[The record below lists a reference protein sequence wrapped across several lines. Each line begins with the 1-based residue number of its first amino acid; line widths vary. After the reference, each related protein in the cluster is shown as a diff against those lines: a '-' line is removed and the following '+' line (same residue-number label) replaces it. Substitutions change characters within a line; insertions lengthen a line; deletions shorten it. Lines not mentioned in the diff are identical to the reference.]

1 MSYRETLLQN
11 VNSKKCWW
19 EWSKNEE
26 EEDVEEYGAGTDF
39 AKVLNPHDG
48 ICIDLS
54 NPLCPKF
61 DFEEKEKE
69 RLMRPF
75 RRTLVVKLMGR
86 QLSYGF
92 MVKKL
97 SQIWA
102 RKGLIDVFDLENDY
116 YLVNFQHKEDY
127 MEALTG
133 GPWVITDAYLNVA
146 RWRPNFNP
154 KAAKIESVVAWV
166 RFPDLPAPLFDK
178 KFLMNLGNSIGK
190 VIRLDVHTAHRA
202 RGKFARMCV
211 ELDLTK
217 PLIPEFS
224 VEGQTLSIVYESL
237 GCLCTR
243 CGRIGHNKE
252 ACEALNRK
260 TTEGEMEVEEMGGK
274 KSPEGAKEDEGE
286 RWKIVQRPRRPNRS
300 VITLKEQQK
309 GSRFTVLREESE
321 DELGELHI
329 SKPGNKGDRRRG
341 SEISS
346 STEKGLRA
354 QGSKAEREEVQIPI
368 LSCSNKAN
376 NFTEDKRNL
385 NSQEWVPEK
394 ILVQQKWQ
402 EVRLSDKENLQPG
415 HHTNGLR
422 SIDAMEMGQ
431 GQCAKD
437 KGDPIE
443 STGMS
448 MEEGGAASK
457 GVAAVIR
464 EMKFKYKVDIFVIL
478 EPRTSGATAS
488 KIIKNWG
495 FKHSIR
501 REAIGFSGG
510 IWIIWDRE
518 ELIVDVEVSNEQFIH
533 CKLCLEG
540 KDMLFTAVYAN
551 PNEHQRIRLWDL
563 LNEIANNVEE
573 PWMLAGDFNEIKSPM
588 EQKGGGRTSEVRC
601 RRFQNWIQECNL
613 IDLDVGG
620 PFFTW
625 KGPKWEGL
633 DRVYKRLDRCLCNV
647 EWHEQFV
654 NAVIKVLPRLCSDHH
669 PLLVQLNGQNQV
681 YRARN
686 FRYEAMWQM
695 HGNFVEVVNE
705 SWKGEYEAHVKL
717 NRLQE
722 NLICWNREVF
732 GRIATRKKQLFNRL
746 YGIQKSIESQYGSYC
761 FCDGGVGAFL

>member
-1 MSYRETLLQN
+1 MLRST
-11 VNSKKCWW
+11 SCK
-19 EWSKNEE
+19 
-26 EEDVEEYGAGTDF
+26 TDF

-321 DELGELHI
+321 DELGELHVQET
-329 SKPGNKGDRRRG
+329 NQNTKGL
-341 SEISS
+341 EISS
-346 STEKGLRA
+346 STEKD
-354 QGSKAEREEVQIPI
+354 REHKVVRRKGKRFDSI

-385 NSQEWVPEK
+385 NSRVGPREDLGSE
-394 ILVQQKWQ
+394 KWQ

-448 MEEGGAASK
+448 MEEGC
-457 GVAAVIR
+457 
-464 EMKFKYKVDIFVIL
+464 DTPDL
-478 EPRTSGATAS
+478 
-488 KIIKNWG
+488 
-495 FKHSIR
+495 
-501 REAIGFSGG
+501 
-510 IWIIWDRE
+510 
-518 ELIVDVEVSNEQFIH
+518 
-533 CKLCLEG
+533 
-540 KDMLFTAVYAN
+540 AN
-551 PNEHQRIRLWDL
+551 
-563 LNEIANNVEE
+563 
-573 PWMLAGDFNEIKSPM
+573 
-588 EQKGGGRTSEVRC
+588 
-601 RRFQNWIQECNL
+601 
-613 IDLDVGG
+613 
-620 PFFTW
+620 
-625 KGPKWEGL
+625 
-633 DRVYKRLDRCLCNV
+633 
-647 EWHEQFV
+647 
-654 NAVIKVLPRLCSDHH
+654 
-669 PLLVQLNGQNQV
+669 
-681 YRARN
+681 
-686 FRYEAMWQM
+686 
-695 HGNFVEVVNE
+695 
-705 SWKGEYEAHVKL
+705 
-717 NRLQE
+717 
-722 NLICWNREVF
+722 
-732 GRIATRKKQLFNRL
+732 
-746 YGIQKSIESQYGSYC
+746 
-761 FCDGGVGAFL
+761 